1 MCKELKKTM
10 SKKNKAKYENEFFKL
25 RLLIRNYNTDYK
37 KEPYINFRVKNN
49 WNDKFTTGGK

>member
-1 MCKELKKTM
+1 M

-25 RLLIRNYNTDYK
+25 RLLIRNYNRDYK